1 MDYELSSYDF
11 KAFIFRISENHPEF
25 EGFTEKNLSNIS
37 GATIKILREA
47 GILNKNTLV
56 KADYNE
62 RILKEIVGNGDSWFL
77 EALLLNES
85 ERQEIIGQLRTE
97 LTAVQAKADDLLD
110 KLQRTAAEF
119 QNSRRRQEKQ
129 LADEI
134 DRASTHLIQRLLPSI
149 DDLDL
154 AFQNVPAE
162 VEQNGGPW
170 LEGLRQIQKKLTQL
184 LEERGVTAIAK
195 EGAFDPMRHE
205 AVSSEPSETVESGQI
220 IQTLRTG
227 YEYKGR
233 VLRPALVRVA
243 A

>member
-1 MDYELSSYDF
+1 MTDVKGNDMYTEQPTTP
-11 KAFIFRISENHPEF
+11 PEANPA
-25 EGFTEKNLSNIS
+25 ETTVATEPTQATPTVEQPAVNTSPES
-37 GATIKILREA
+37 VPADGATPVAEEPA
-47 GILNKNTLV
+47 APAAPTD
-56 KADYNE
+56 A
-62 RILKEIVGNGDSWFL
+62 
-77 EALLLNES
+77 
-85 ERQEIIGQLRTE
+85 EIIAQLRTE
-97 LTAVQAKADDLLD
+97 LTAAQAKADDLLD

>member
-1 MDYELSSYDF
+1 MIDVEGNDMYTEQPTTP
-11 KAFIFRISENHPEF
+11 SEVNTDDTTATAPTQTMPT
-25 EGFTEKNLSNIS
+25 TEQPAANSAED
-37 GATIKILREA
+37 GAPVA
-47 GILNKNTLV
+47 
-56 KADYNE
+56 ADVIAAPGE
-62 RILKEIVGNGDSWFL
+62 PTD
-77 EALLLNES
+77 AA
-85 ERQEIIGQLRTE
+85 IIEQLRTE
-97 LTAVQAKADDLLD
+97 LAAAQAKADDLLD

-149 DDLDL
+149 DDLEL
-154 AFQNVPAE
+154 AFQNVPGDVA
-162 VEQNGGPW
+162 QNGGAW

-195 EGAFDPMRHE
+195 EGAFDPGRHE
-205 AVSSEPSETVESGQI
+205 AVSSEPSETVESGHI

>member
-1 MDYELSSYDF
+1 MTDVKGNDMYTEQTTTPSEANPEEVTVTTEPTQATPTAEPAAANASSNGAPVEADTP
-11 KAFIFRISENHPEF
+11 APESPA
-25 EGFTEKNLSNIS
+25 EPTE
-37 GATIKILREA
+37 A
-47 GILNKNTLV
+47 
-56 KADYNE
+56 
-62 RILKEIVGNGDSWFL
+62 
-77 EALLLNES
+77 
-85 ERQEIIGQLRTE
+85 EIIAQLRTD
-97 LTAVQAKADDLLD
+97 LAAAQAKADDLLD

-134 DRASTHLIQRLLPSI
+134 DRASTHLIQRLLPTI

-154 AFQNVPAE
+154 AFQNVPGD
-162 VEQNGGPW
+162 VEQSGGAW
-170 LEGLRQIQKKLTQL
+170 LDGLRQIHKKLLQL
-184 LEERGVTAIAK
+184 LEDRGVTAMAK
-195 EGAFDPMRHE
+195 DGAFDPIRHE
-205 AVSSEPSETVESGQI
+205 AVSSEPSETVESGHI